1 VQFIL
6 CERWYNLVSH
16 GKSDGRMS
24 AQVSSERKVLHW
36 KRHKVGQAGP
46 QEPTKRLLKLHLP
59 GRLRRN
65 RVRTAFRS
73 HEVYS
78 LWPDPII
85 AQLNSR

>member
-1 VQFIL
+1 MQFIL
-6 CERWYNLVSH
+6 YERWYNLVSH

-24 AQVSSERKVLHW
+24 AQASLERRVLHW
-36 KRHKVGQAGP
+36 KRHKVGQADP
-46 QEPTKRLLKLHLP
+46 EPTKRLLKLHLL

-85 AQLNSR
+85 AQLNSL

>member
-1 VQFIL
+1 VQFTI
-6 CERWYNLVSH
+6 CERWHNLVSH

-24 AQVSSERKVLHW
+24 AQASSERWVLHW
-36 KRHKVGQAGP
+36 KRHEVGQTDP
-46 QEPTKRLLKLHLP
+46 QEPTKRLLKLHLL

-65 RVRTAFRS
+65 TVRTAFRS

-85 AQLNSR
+85 AQLKSR